1 MDGFFPTL
9 STGTTGSDNGTNPTF
24 RDDPENLPICRVQ
37 GGLSTVSTS
46 PTAIT
51 ILISYLIIML
61 ELNL

>member
-9 STGTTGSDNGTNPTF
+9 STGMAGFDNEINPTS
-24 RDDPENLPICRVQ
+24 RDDPVFHPICGVKS
-37 GGLSTVSTS
+37 GLSTVSTP